1 MRIGIPRDD
10 AVLELP
16 LHRLTMRAFSSKGGT
31 MAEQVA
37 GKRVA
42 ALVTKGFEQVELFEP
57 RQALTRRCRARR
69 LARVGFGSRLEPHRL
84 G

>member
-1 MRIGIPRDD
+1 
-10 AVLELP
+10 
-16 LHRLTMRAFSSKGGT
+16 